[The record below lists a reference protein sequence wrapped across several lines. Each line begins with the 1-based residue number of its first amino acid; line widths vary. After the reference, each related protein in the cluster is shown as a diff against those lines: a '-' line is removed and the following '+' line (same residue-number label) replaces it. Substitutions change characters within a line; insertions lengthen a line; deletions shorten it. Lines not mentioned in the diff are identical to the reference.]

1 MQIYKLKTITMKRI
15 LIATIALVALVS
27 CAPKKAEG
35 PLRLNCLVTVTPENR
50 DQYIE
55 LCMQHVE
62 ASLQDEGNIAFDLME
77 SATDSTK
84 LLILETWESQEA
96 LDKHAASEHFA
107 QIVPQTSQLAKTEL
121 QQMQAGAEPEGEYV
135 LRLNCPT
142 TVTEETREAVIDLC
156 KELVASSLNDEGNIA
171 YDLYISCSDPCK
183 MLIFETWKDQESLDK
198 HSAAEQFTRLVP
210 QIQELG
216 TLEVE
221 SFKLATD
228 KAE

>member
-1 MQIYKLKTITMKRI
+1 MQTFKPNNTDMKRI
-15 LIATIALVALVS
+15 IIAMAALLMLAS

-35 PLRLNCLVTVTPENR
+35 PIRLNCLVKVSPENR
-50 DQYIE
+50 DRYIE
-55 LCMQHVE
+55 LCKQHVE

-84 LLILETWESQEA
+84 FLIFETWESQEA

-107 QIVPQTSQLAKTEL
+107 QVVPQTAQLARTEL
-121 QQMQAGAEPEGEYV
+121 QQMQAGAEPEGDFV

-142 TVTEETREAVIDLC
+142 AVSAANREAVIALC
-156 KELVASSLNDEGNIA
+156 KELVASSLADEGNIA
-171 YDLYISCSDPCK
+171 YDLYLSTTDPAK

-198 HSAAEQFTRLVP
+198 HSAAEHFTRLVP
-210 QIQELG
+210 QIQALG

-221 SFKLATD
+221 SFKLPV
-228 KAE
+228 K

>member
-1 MQIYKLKTITMKRI
+1 MKKLF
-15 LIATIALVALVS
+15 IAAIAMLSLVS
-27 CAPKKAEG
+27 CAPKHNDA
-35 PLRLNCLVTVTPENR
+35 PLRLNCLVTVSPENR

-84 LLILETWESQEA
+84 LLIFETWESQEA
-96 LDKHAASEHFA
+96 LDKHSASDHFKE
-107 QIVPQTSQLAKTEL
+107 IVPLTSQLAKTEL
-121 QQMQAGAEPEGEYV
+121 QQMQVGAEPEGEYV

-142 TVTEETREAVIDLC
+142 TVTEETREAVIELC

-171 YDLYISCSDPCK
+171 YDLFISCSDPCK

-198 HSAAEQFTRLVP
+198 HSAAEHFTRLVP

>member
-1 MQIYKLKTITMKRI
+1 MKRI
-15 LIATIALVALVS
+15 ILAAAGLLMLVS
-27 CAPKKAEG
+27 CAQKKAEG
-35 PLRLNCLVTVTPENR
+35 PIRLNCLVTVSPENR
-50 DQYIE
+50 EQYIE
-55 LCMQHVE
+55 LCKQHVE
-62 ASLQDEGNIAFDLME
+62 ASLLDEGNIAFDLME

-84 LLILETWESQEA
+84 LLIFETWESQEA
-96 LDKHAASEHFA
+96 LDKHSASDHFA
-107 QIVPQTSQLAKTEL
+107 QVVPQTAQLAQTEL
-121 QQMQAGAEPEGEYV
+121 QQMQTGAEPEGEYV

-142 TVTEETREAVIDLC
+142 TVTEETREAVIELC

-198 HSAAEQFTRLVP
+198 HSAAEHFTRLVP

-221 SFKLATD
+221 RFCLPLP

>member
-1 MQIYKLKTITMKRI
+1 
-15 LIATIALVALVS
+15 
-27 CAPKKAEG
+27 
-35 PLRLNCLVTVTPENR
+35 
-50 DQYIE
+50 
-55 LCMQHVE
+55 
-62 ASLQDEGNIAFDLME
+62 ME

-84 LLILETWESQEA
+84 LLIFETWESQEA
-96 LDKHAASEHFA
+96 LDKHSASEHFA
-107 QIVPQTSQLAKTEL
+107 QVVPQTAQLARTEL
-121 QQMQAGAEPEGEYV
+121 QQMQVGAEPEGEYV

-142 TVTEETREAVIDLC
+142 TVTEETREAVIALC

-221 SFKLATD
+221 SFKLATP

>member
-1 MQIYKLKTITMKRI
+1 MRRI
-15 LIATIALVALVS
+15 LIATIALFALVS
-27 CAPKKAEG
+27 CAPKKADG
-35 PLRLNCLVTVTPENR
+35 PLRLNGLVTVSGENR

-55 LCMQHVE
+55 LCMKHVE
-62 ASLQDEGNIAFDLME
+62 ASRLDEGNIAFDLME

-84 LLILETWESQEA
+84 MLIFETWESQEA
-96 LDKHAASEHFA
+96 LDKHSASAHFA
-107 QIVPQTSQLAKTEL
+107 EIVPQTSALAKTVL

-142 TVTEETREAVIDLC
+142 TVTAETREAVIELC

-198 HSAAEQFTRLVP
+198 HSAAEHFTRLVP

-221 SFKLATD
+221 SFCLPLP

>member
-1 MQIYKLKTITMKRI
+1 MKR
-15 LIATIALVALVS
+15 LIIAAIALAALVS
-27 CAPKKAEG
+27 CAPKQNNA
-35 PLRLNCLVTVTPENR
+35 PLRLNCLVSVSMDNR
-50 DQYIE
+50 DRYIE
-55 LCMQHVE
+55 LCMQHVA
-62 ASLQDEGNIAFDLME
+62 ASLEDEGNIAFDLME

-84 LLILETWESQEA
+84 LLIFETWESQEA
-96 LDKHAASEHFA
+96 LDKHSASDHFKE
-107 QIVPQTSQLAKTEL
+107 IVPLTSQLAKTEL
-121 QQMQAGAEPEGEYV
+121 QQMQVGAEPEGEYV

-142 TVTEETREAVIDLC
+142 TVTEETREAVIELC

-171 YDLYISCSDPCK
+171 YDLFISCSDPCK

-198 HSAAEQFTRLVP
+198 HSAAEHFTRLVP